1 MKTKFFHL
9 VGEAKDQY
17 GDRHIVTVVGKY
29 KQEYIQK
36 EHTQKVPV
44 YTDDNG
50 NITIGDLSWKKKT
63 LKRTLIVG
71 YSICHPNDKF
81 DEDKGI
87 AYAKKRINNDEGLG
101 TLTTS
106 NATML
111 TKDLIEAILLCK
123 LNYITHN
130 LDKFTYTPHN
140 LGKYVKGNDD

>member
-1 MKTKFFHL
+1 MKTKYFHL
-9 VGEAKDQY
+9 VGEAKDLY
-17 GDRHIVTVVGKY
+17 GNRHIVTVVGKY

-36 EHTQKVPV
+36 EHIQKIPV
-44 YTDDNG
+44 YDDNG
-50 NITIGDLSWKKKT
+50 NITTGDLSWKKKT
-63 LKRTLIVG
+63 LKRTLTVG

-87 AYAKKRINNDEGLG
+87 AYAKKRIKNNEGLG

-140 LGKYVKGNDD
+140 LDKYLNGED

>member
-9 VGEAKDQY
+9 TGEAKDLY
-17 GDRHIVTVVGKY
+17 GDTHIVTVVGKY
-29 KQEYIQK
+29 KQEYVQK
-36 EHTQKVPV
+36 EYTQNVPV
-44 YTDDNG
+44 LTDDKGNAING
-50 NITIGDLSWKKKT
+50 KLSWKKKT
-63 LKRTLIVG
+63 LKRTLTVG

-87 AYAKKRINNDEGLG
+87 AYAKKRINCDEGLG

-123 LNYITHN
+123 LNYIVHN
-130 LDKFTYTPHN
+130 IDKFTI
-140 LGKYVKGNDD
+140 GEE

>member
-50 NITIGDLSWKKKT
+50 NITIGD
-63 LKRTLIVG
+63 
-71 YSICHPNDKF
+71 
-81 DEDKGI
+81 
-87 AYAKKRINNDEGLG
+87 
-101 TLTTS
+101 
-106 NATML
+106 
-111 TKDLIEAILLCK
+111 
-123 LNYITHN
+123 
-130 LDKFTYTPHN
+130 
-140 LGKYVKGNDD
+140 

>member
-9 VGEAKDQY
+9 VGKAKDLY
-17 GDRHIVTVVGKY
+17 GDTHIVTVVGKY

-36 EHTQKVPV
+36 EYSQKVPV
-44 YTDDNG
+44 LTDENG
-50 NITIGDLSWKKKT
+50 NTTIGDLSWKKKT
-63 LKRTLIVG
+63 LKRTLTVG

-87 AYAKKRINNDEGLG
+87 AYAKKRINCDEGLG

-130 LDKFTYTPHN
+130 IDKFTI
-140 LGKYVKGNDD
+140 GEE